1 MKAKIKATN
10 PFRVKKANE
19 LYNKIASNSDV
30 YEYGI
35 DTNGKIYFAYINGN
49 VKRFTR
55 PDFIKMSR
63 AQ

>member
-10 PFRVKKANE
+10 PFRVEKANK
-19 LYNKIASNSDV
+19 LYHEIASNPDV

-35 DTNGKIYFAYINGN
+35 DTNGRIYFAYINGM
-49 VKRFTR
+49 VQRFTR